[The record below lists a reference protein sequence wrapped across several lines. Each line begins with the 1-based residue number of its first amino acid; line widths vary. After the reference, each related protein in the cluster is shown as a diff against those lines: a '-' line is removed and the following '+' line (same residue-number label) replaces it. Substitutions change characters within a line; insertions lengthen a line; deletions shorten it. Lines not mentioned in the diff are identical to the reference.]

1 MYRGYDFNA
10 GRDIA
15 WNEINLNESEGEN
28 LKKIIEEINIMKQLD
43 HPNIVKYY
51 TGWYDKEKKRVIII
65 TEMVSGGSLKQNLK
79 SIRSPRLRLL
89 KKWIKEILSGLAY
102 LHSKKIIHR
111 DIKCDNIFL
120 DKVTGTLKIGDLG
133 GSVLCEGY
141 ATNFV
146 GTEEFMAPEV
156 IEGKYTVKADIYS
169 LGMAIIEMLTMEK
182 PYNEL
187 DGAVSIYDHVI
198 RGVYPEAMNKIEN
211 QKVLEFIKIC
221 LRREKERPSAVEL
234 LESDFLKDLD
244 SKENDLPV
252 KVDNML
258 RQNNFY
264 KPQSE
269 VYKSKASV
277 VSEFSLI
284 SPRNRSGNISFN
296 GNTPKIV
303 KAPSKESVLTPH
315 AKQLILSPR
324 EGGLRKKKTSSFQI
338 TVKDTNHQNCIQPAK
353 MKNEVEINFII
364 KKEEWKNK
372 SKLVYI

>member
-1 MYRGYDFNA
+1 
-10 GRDIA
+10 
-15 WNEINLNESEGEN
+15 
-28 LKKIIEEINIMKQLD
+28 MKQLD

-51 TGWYDKEKKRVIII
+51 TGWYDKEKKKVIII

-120 DKVTGTLKIGDLG
+120 DKVSGSLKIGDLG

-156 IEGKYTVKADIYS
+156 IEGKYTVEADIYS

-198 RGVYPEAMNKIEN
+198 RGIYPEAMSKIEN
-211 QKVLEFIKIC
+211 AKVLEFIKLC
-221 LRREKERPSAVEL
+221 LKREKERPSASEL
-234 LESDFLKDLD
+234 LESEFLQDLD

-252 KVDNML
+252 RVDNIL

-269 VYKSKASV
+269 VYKSKVSA
-277 VSEFSLI
+277 VSEFCLV
-284 SPRNRSGNISFN
+284 SPRNKSGNISYN
-296 GNTPKIV
+296 ANTPKIV
-303 KAPSKESVLTPH
+303 KAPSKESVHTPL

-324 EGGLRKKKTSSFQI
+324 EGGLKKKKTSSFQI
-338 TVKDTNHQNCIQPAK
+338 TIKDSNHQNNSQPAK
-353 MKNEVEINFII
+353 NKNEVEINFII

-372 SKLVYI
+372 SKLILQFTFYRTFEMSL